1 MNEANLVMIGVFSS
15 DNHQWRSFEMW
26 ITLAIVWLVGCVSLY
41 YYLYATAAEA
51 PQDKCFDCELPE
63 CSDCP
68 HQIATVENKVA

>member
-1 MNEANLVMIGVFSS
+1 
-15 DNHQWRSFEMW
+15 MW

-51 PQDKCFDCELPE
+51 PQDKCFDCELSD

-68 HQIATVENKVA
+68 HQIATAEKKVA